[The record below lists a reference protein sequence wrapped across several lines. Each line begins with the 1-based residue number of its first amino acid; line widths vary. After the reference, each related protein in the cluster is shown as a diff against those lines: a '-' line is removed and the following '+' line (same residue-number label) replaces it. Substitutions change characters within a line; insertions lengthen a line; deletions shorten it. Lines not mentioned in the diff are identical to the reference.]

1 MAEEVKADGSSF
13 HKACFKCYQC
23 GQVRQQRR
31 QTDTVM
37 AGRGENGV
45 QYILTRVACLIE
57 CVHYDLE
64 RQCTNKED
72 GIIVTGEWN

>member
-1 MAEEVKADGSSF
+1 MPVKADGSSF

-45 QYILTRVACLIE
+45 HYTDTCCMPHRVCAL
-57 CVHYDLE
+57 
-64 RQCTNKED
+64 
-72 GIIVTGEWN
+72 